1 MKIYIGL
8 GNPKVTSITSRLHQR
23 RVGNFRIMNYPFE
36 TPGVWE
42 ASPLDWISVLNFTI
56 WALIYHATP
65 GLLKVKKDGSILTL
79 VSLPSQ
85 LSFPSIK
92 SNL

>member
-36 TPGVWE
+36 TPGLYE
-42 ASPLDWISVLNFTI
+42 SSPPDWISVLNFI
-56 WALIYHATP
+56 ISALISHATS
-65 GLLKVKKDGSILTL
+65 GLFKVKKDGSILL
-79 VSLPSQ
+79 I
-85 LSFPSIK
+85 F
-92 SNL
+92 N